1 LSVPPLPIPSR
12 RATSDGRRPLE
23 TASLRTRSSA
33 RSKRTRPPCLCPLPD
48 LELSQSCWWRMA
60 AQSNLE
66 FNFSR
71 SSLDQAAPSQQLL
84 PQLQQLLLQQQLH
97 HLHHHHHH
105 LQLLLLHLQLLLLLL
120 FPPLHLLPH
129 LAQQRHWHRAPH
141 PHQCH
146 QELQLLEQLQC

>member
-71 SSLDQAAPSQQLL
+71 SSLDQAVLSQQQHQ
-84 PQLQQLLLQQQLH
+84 PQLLLLLQQLH
-97 HLHHHHHH
+97 H
-105 LQLLLLHLQLLLLLL
+105 LLHLQLLQPHLQLLLPL
-120 FPPLHLLPH
+120 FPPLHLLHH
-129 LAQQRHWHRAPH
+129 LVQQRHWHRAPH
-141 PHQCH
+141 LHQCH
-146 QELQLLEQLQC
+146 QEPQLLELLQC